1 MSGGALA
8 RFAETPARIA
18 ARASRVWLGL
28 REWCGDAA
36 YERYL
41 KSRARHSC
49 AAKVLSPE
57 EFYLEQLHKRYS
69 KVSRCC

>member
-1 MSGGALA
+1 MSGRAVA
-8 RFAETPARIA
+8 KPAKTPARIA
-18 ARASRVWLGL
+18 AIASRVWLGL